1 MDLSQ
6 FLHLLRARRRLFWAV
21 FGSIVAAAIAITSIL
36 PKSYLA
42 EVQVIVNSKASDPIT
57 GQVMPQTLESAN
69 LATQI
74 DVITSHNVATKVVD
88 ALHLA
93 SSPQLQAQFQEETGG
108 AGSIRDWLAD
118 NLLGHLEVKPSRQ
131 SNMITIRFLASN
143 AEFAAQGANNFADAY
158 IQTSMELTADPARRQ
173 SSWFDSQIRV
183 LRSNIETAQRH
194 LSEYQRQENIVAAD
208 EHLDV
213 ETAKLGE
220 ITTQLI
226 GAQTTMYDAQTRL
239 KQMNQALA
247 RNQIDELPDIL
258 GNPLLQS
265 MKVDLTR
272 LQGTLAETAQ
282 RFGRNHPRYISAAA
296 QVADLQAKLEAELS
310 TAKGSINQA
319 AEIAQRRAGELQRAV
334 DAQKA
339 RILGL
344 KRRSDT
350 LAVLKHDV
358 DAAQHAY
365 DVAEQRASEVRL
377 QGQLDQSNIAVLNAA
392 LPPLKAAR
400 PRWLLNLLAGFVL
413 GTTAGLASILVAEL
427 RNRKVRSREDL
438 TRYTELIV
446 LAELPH
452 IAAAGWTARLR
463 LRGRNHPLLEAK
475 PA

>member
-1 MDLSQ
+1 VDLSQ
-6 FLHLLRARRRLFWAV
+6 FLKLVRARGRLFWTV
-21 FGSIVAAAIAITSIL
+21 FCSIAAAAIGITAIA
-36 PKSYLA
+36 PRAYLG
-42 EVQVIVNSKASDPIT
+42 EVQVIVNSKPSDPIT
-57 GQVMPQTLESAN
+57 GQLMPQLAESAN

-74 DVITSHNVATKVVD
+74 DVITSHKVAAKVAD
-88 ALHLA
+88 TLRLA
-93 SSPQLQAQFQEETGG
+93 SLPQMQAQFQEDTGG

-131 SNMITIRFLASN
+131 SNMITIRFLASSP
-143 AEFAAQGANNFADAY
+143 EFASQGANTFADAY

-173 SSWFDSQIRV
+173 AAWFDSQIQV
-183 LRSNIETAQRH
+183 LRSNIETAQRR
-194 LSEYQRQENIVAAD
+194 LSEFQRQENIVAAD

-213 ETAKLGE
+213 ETSKLAE
-220 ITTQLI
+220 LTTQLI
-226 GAQTTMYDAQTRL
+226 GAQSTMYDAQTRL
-239 KQMNQALA
+239 KQLNQALA

-282 RFGRNHPRYISAAA
+282 RFDRNHPRYISAAA
-296 QVADLQAKLEAELS
+296 QVAALQAKLESELA

-319 AEIAQRRAGELQRAV
+319 AQIAAGRVAEVQRAV

-350 LAVLKHDV
+350 LVVLKHDV

-377 QGQLDQSNIAVLNAA
+377 QGQLDQSNIAVLNPAI
-392 LPPLKAAR
+392 PPLKAAR
-400 PRWLLNLLAGFVL
+400 PRWLLNVLAGFVL
-413 GTTAGLASILVAEL
+413 GTIAGLASILIAEL
-427 RNRKVRSREDL
+427 RNRKIRSREDL
-438 TRYTELIV
+438 AKYTDLVV

-452 IAAAGWTARLR
+452 IAAVGWTARLR
-463 LRGRNHPLLEAK
+463 LRGRNQPLLEAK

>member
-1 MDLSQ
+1 VDFSQ
-6 FLHLLRARRRLFWAV
+6 FLQLLRARRRLFWTI
-21 FGSIVAAAIAITSIL
+21 FGSIMAAAIAITAIL
-36 PKSYLA
+36 PKKYVG
-42 EVQVIVNSKASDPIT
+42 EVQVIVDSKASDPIT
-57 GQVMPQTLESAN
+57 GLVMPQLVESAN

-74 DVITSHNVATKVVD
+74 DVITSHKVATKVVD

-93 SSPQLQAQFQEETGG
+93 STPESQAQFHEDTDGE
-108 AGSIRDWLAD
+108 GSIRDWLAD
-118 NLLGHLEVKPSRQ
+118 KLLGHLEVKPSRQ

-143 AEFAAQGANNFADAY
+143 PDFASQGANTFADAY
-158 IQTSMELTADPARRQ
+158 IQTGMELTADPARRQ

-183 LRSNIETAQRH
+183 LRSNVETAQRR
-194 LSEYQRQENIVAAD
+194 LSEYQRQENIVASD

-220 ITTQLI
+220 LTTQLI

-239 KQMNQALA
+239 RQMNQALA

-282 RFGRNHPRYISAAA
+282 RFDRNHPRYISAAA
-296 QVADLQAKLEAELS
+296 QVAALQAKLASELS
-310 TAKGSINQA
+310 TAKGSINQS
-319 AEIAQRRAGELQRAV
+319 AEIAERRAAELQRAV

-344 KRRSDT
+344 KRRNDT
-350 LAVLKHDV
+350 LDVLKHDV

-377 QGQLDQSNIAVLNAA
+377 QGQLDQSNIAVLNSAI
-392 LPPLKAAR
+392 PPLKAAR
-400 PRWLLNLLAGFVL
+400 PRWWLNLLVGFVL
-413 GTTAGLASILVAEL
+413 GTTVALASVLIAEL
-427 RNRKVRSREDL
+427 RNRRVRSREDL
-438 TRYTELIV
+438 ARYTDLVV

-452 IAAAGWTARLR
+452 IAVAGWTGRFR
-463 LRGRNHPLLEAK
+463 LRGRNQSLLEAK

>member
-1 MDLSQ
+1 VDLSQ
-6 FLHLLRARRRLFWAV
+6 FLQLVRARGGLFWTV
-21 FGSIVAAAIAITSIL
+21 FCSIVGAAIVITSIL
-36 PKSYLA
+36 PKKYVG
-42 EVQVIVNSKASDPIT
+42 EVQVIVNSKPSDPIT
-57 GQVMPQTLESAN
+57 GLVMPQLVESAN

-74 DVITSHNVATKVVD
+74 DVIASHKVGAKVVD

-93 SSPQLQAQFQEETGG
+93 SLPEVQAQFQEETGG
-108 AGSIRDWLAD
+108 DGSIRDWLAD

-131 SNMITIRFLASN
+131 SNMITIRFLASSPD
-143 AEFAAQGANNFADAY
+143 FAAQGANTFADAY

-173 SSWFDSQIRV
+173 SSWFDSQIKV
-183 LRSNIETAQRH
+183 LRSNIETAQGH
-194 LSEYQRQENIVAAD
+194 LSEYQRQQNIVAAD

-213 ETAKLGE
+213 ETAKLAE
-220 ITTQLI
+220 MTTQLI

-272 LQGTLAETAQ
+272 LQGTLAETAE
-282 RFGRNHPRYISAAA
+282 RFDRNHPRYISAAA
-296 QVADLQAKLEAELS
+296 QVAALQAKLASELA

-319 AEIAQRRAGELQRAV
+319 AEIAQRRAAELQRAV

-344 KRRSDT
+344 KRRNDT
-350 LAVLKHDV
+350 LDVLKHDV

-365 DVAEQRASEVRL
+365 DIAEQRASEVRL
-377 QGQLDQSNIAVLNAA
+377 QGQLDQSNIAVLNVAI
-392 LPPLKAAR
+392 PSQKPAR
-400 PRWLLNLLAGFVL
+400 PRWWLNLLVGFVL
-413 GTTAGLASILVAEL
+413 GTTLGLASILIVEL
-427 RNRKVRSREDL
+427 RNRKIRSREDL
-438 TRYTELIV
+438 TRYTDLVV

-452 IAAAGWTARLR
+452 IAVGRWS
-463 LRGRNHPLLEAK
+463 LRGRNQPLLEAK

>member
-1 MDLSQ
+1 MDFSQ
-6 FLHLLRARRRLFWAV
+6 FLQLLRARRRVFWTI
-21 FGSIVAAAIAITSIL
+21 FGSIMAAAIAITAIL
-36 PKSYLA
+36 PKKYVG
-42 EVQVIVNSKASDPIT
+42 EVQVIVDSKASDPIT
-57 GQVMPQTLESAN
+57 GLVMPQLVESAN

-74 DVITSHNVATKVVD
+74 DVITSHKVATKVVD

-93 SSPQLQAQFQEETGG
+93 SSPESQAQFHEDTDGE
-108 AGSIRDWLAD
+108 GSIRDWLAD
-118 NLLGHLEVKPSRQ
+118 KLLGHLEVKPSRQ
-131 SNMITIRFLASN
+131 SSMITIRFLASS
-143 AEFAAQGANNFADAY
+143 ADFASQGANTFADAY

-183 LRSNIETAQRH
+183 LRSNVETAQRH
-194 LSEYQRQENIVAAD
+194 LSEFQRQENIVASD

-213 ETAKLGE
+213 ETAKLAE
-220 ITTQLI
+220 LTTQLI

-239 KQMNQALA
+239 RQMNQAFA
-247 RNQIDELPDIL
+247 RNQVDELPDIL

-282 RFGRNHPRYISAAA
+282 RFDRNHPRYISAAA
-296 QVADLQAKLEAELS
+296 QVAALQAKLASELS
-310 TAKGSINQA
+310 TAKGSINQS
-319 AEIAQRRAGELQRAV
+319 AEIAERRAAELQRAV

-344 KRRSDT
+344 KRRNDT
-350 LAVLKHDV
+350 LDVLKHDV

-377 QGQLDQSNIAVLNAA
+377 QGQLDQSNIAVLNSAI
-392 LPPLKAAR
+392 PPLKAAR
-400 PRWLLNLLAGFVL
+400 PRWWLNLLVGFVL
-413 GTTAGLASILVAEL
+413 GTTVALASVLIAEL
-427 RNRKVRSREDL
+427 RNKRVRSREDL
-438 TRYTELIV
+438 TRYTDLVV

-452 IAAAGWTARLR
+452 IAVGRWR
-463 LRGRNHPLLEAK
+463 LRGRNQPLLEAK